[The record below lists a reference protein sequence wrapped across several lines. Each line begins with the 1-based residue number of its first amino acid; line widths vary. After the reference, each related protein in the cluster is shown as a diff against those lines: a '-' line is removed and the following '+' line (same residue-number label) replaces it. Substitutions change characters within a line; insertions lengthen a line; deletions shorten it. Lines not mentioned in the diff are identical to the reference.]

1 LIHYGSWTTNDILVM
16 KLDSNGDKVW
26 SKVIGGSSEEDI
38 FSLVNAPNN
47 GCYVVGNTSSNDYD
61 CSGNHGSTDA
71 YVARFDSIGS
81 LLWHQDF
88 GGSEADGY
96 FGWGATD
103 GKGGLL
109 IANGSSSSNGNV
121 HHHIGSDD
129 FWVLHVDSN
138 GYIIWE
144 NSFGSPKTEFPFSIC
159 KATDNTI
166 WIAGLTGYSRTAIG
180 QVDQGFG
187 GSDAWIVHSD
197 SNGNFMSAQ
206 VIGSGDEDYAQM
218 VHPLSS
224 GGVIVGGANRGNNGN
239 LNSLTYYGGFDAFL
253 TVFAPWTTEET
264 DIKSNISIKVYPNPT
279 SEQLTID
286 NIQGIELTYILCDM
300 DGRVVGNGQILPTSR
315 TTQIDVSQYH
325 RGHYTLKII
334 SNNSI
339 EIHKIFIQ

>member
-1 LIHYGSWTTNDILVM
+1 M
-16 KLDSNGDKVW
+16 
-26 SKVIGGSSEEDI
+26 
-38 FSLVNAPNN
+38 
-47 GCYVVGNTSSNDYD
+47 
-61 CSGNHGSTDA
+61 
-71 YVARFDSIGS
+71 
-81 LLWHQDF
+81 
-88 GGSEADGY
+88 
-96 FGWGATD
+96 GWGINN
-103 GKGGLL
+103 GKGGLF
-109 IANGSSSSNGNV
+109 IASGSSSSNGNV
-121 HHHIGSDD
+121 HHHIGSYD
-129 FWVLHVDSN
+129 FWLLNVDSN
-138 GYIIWE
+138 GHIIWE
-144 NSFGSPKTEFPFSIC
+144 NSFGSPKTELPFSIC

-218 VHPLSS
+218 VHPLSN

-239 LNSLTYYGGFDAFL
+239 LNSLTYYGGFDAFV

-279 SEQLTID
+279 SEQLIID
-286 NIQGIELTYILCDM
+286 NIQGIELTYVLYDI
-300 DGRVVGNGQILPTSR
+300 DGRVVGNGQILPTSK
-315 TTQIDVSQYH
+315 TTRIDVSQYH
-325 RGHYTLKII
+325 RGHFTLKII